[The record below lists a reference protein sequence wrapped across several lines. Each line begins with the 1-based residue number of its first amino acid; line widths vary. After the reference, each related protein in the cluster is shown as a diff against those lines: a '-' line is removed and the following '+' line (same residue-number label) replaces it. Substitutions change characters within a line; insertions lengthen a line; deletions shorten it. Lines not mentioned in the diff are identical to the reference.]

1 MEENKTNDFL
11 EKERLGKLMTKYCVP
26 CVIALLVA
34 TLYNIVDQL
43 FIANA
48 SYLGTDGV
56 AASTW
61 VFPLTVIALGV
72 GMMVGDG
79 CCTFVS
85 ISLGAKEN
93 DKARRAVGTAVITLV
108 CLGLIFMGIYL
119 VFQEQI
125 LCLFGATR
133 ANASAFSMAKEYFT
147 LIAIGIPFYMFSQ
160 AMNPIV
166 RSDGSPRFAMATL
179 LTGAIINV
187 ILDPVFIFGFHW
199 GMTGAALATILGQIV
214 SALMFL
220 GYLFRMKAV
229 KLNRDSFRFRFPLL
243 SKMARM
249 GAASLLTQVSIA
261 LSMAVVQ
268 SVLTRYGALDPV
280 YSQEGYMSIPTAV
293 FGIVIKFYQIVM
305 SIAIGLATGIIPIAG
320 YNIGARRNDRVIQL
334 LKMLLLAEVIVGAV
348 FTVVFLALPHQ
359 LTALFGGNS
368 SMDEN
373 VRQAYLS
380 YSVTFMRV
388 FMCSLI
394 LSCFN
399 KGIAIFQQAIGRAR
413 TATALSMMREIVFGI
428 AMPLIMP
435 IFFGLDGIPYFMPV
449 SDVVAFVVALFVIA
463 NTVKSLR
470 KPIQETEIAPAA
482 QPSQTA
488 PAAARGVVTIG
499 RSYGAGGRS
508 VGKLVA
514 QRLGVPYYD
523 SELLEQA
530 AVSSGLSRK
539 YLESVD
545 EKSAKLGAL
554 YRYPGFDFNPGAALE
569 RSAAQAQREIIQRVA
584 QEGSCVIVGRR
595 ADQILKGHGELFR
608 VFVTAPVEARA
619 ERVSRRENLSL
630 SDSEQLVKKV
640 DRERASYYNQYGGQ
654 SWGDAGTYDLCVDT
668 DRLGLEGAA
677 ALIVAAVQNLH
688 TANAGDVRT
697 ETPA

>member
-1 MEENKTNDFL
+1 M
-11 EKERLGKLMTKYCVP
+11 
-26 CVIALLVA
+26 
-34 TLYNIVDQL
+34 
-43 FIANA
+43 
-48 SYLGTDGV
+48 
-56 AASTW
+56 
-61 VFPLTVIALGV
+61 
-72 GMMVGDG
+72 
-79 CCTFVS
+79 
-85 ISLGAKEN
+85 
-93 DKARRAVGTAVITLV
+93 
-108 CLGLIFMGIYL
+108 
-119 VFQEQI
+119 
-125 LCLFGATR
+125 
-133 ANASAFSMAKEYFT
+133 
-147 LIAIGIPFYMFSQ
+147 
-160 AMNPIV
+160 
-166 RSDGSPRFAMATL
+166 
-179 LTGAIINV
+179 
-187 ILDPVFIFGFHW
+187 
-199 GMTGAALATILGQIV
+199 
-214 SALMFL
+214 
-220 GYLFRMKAV
+220 
-229 KLNRDSFRFRFPLL
+229 
-243 SKMARM
+243 
-249 GAASLLTQVSIA
+249 
-261 LSMAVVQ
+261 
-268 SVLTRYGALDPV
+268 
-280 YSQEGYMSIPTAV
+280 
-293 FGIVIKFYQIVM
+293 
-305 SIAIGLATGIIPIAG
+305 
-320 YNIGARRNDRVIQL
+320 
-334 LKMLLLAEVIVGAV
+334 
-348 FTVVFLALPHQ
+348 
-359 LTALFGGNS
+359 
-368 SMDEN
+368 
-373 VRQAYLS
+373 
-380 YSVTFMRV
+380 
-388 FMCSLI
+388 
-394 LSCFN
+394 
-399 KGIAIFQQAIGRAR
+399 
-413 TATALSMMREIVFGI
+413 
-428 AMPLIMP
+428 
-435 IFFGLDGIPYFMPV
+435 
-449 SDVVAFVVALFVIA
+449 
-463 NTVKSLR
+463 KSLR